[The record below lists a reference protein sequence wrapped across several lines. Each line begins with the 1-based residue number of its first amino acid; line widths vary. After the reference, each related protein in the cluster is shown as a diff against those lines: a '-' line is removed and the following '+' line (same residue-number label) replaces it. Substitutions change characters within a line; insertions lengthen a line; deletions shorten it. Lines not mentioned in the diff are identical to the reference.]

1 MNTTEIKKL
10 VEKYFEGETNQV
22 EEARLKD
29 FFLNEKV
36 PPDLAIYTG
45 LFRYF
50 SDAGKDK
57 ISNPDFEQ
65 RFLSQIKEIPVI
77 PLAPKKSQVYYITSI
92 AAGILLLCGL
102 IFTFR
107 YDIIKNPGNHRLK
120 DTYTDPAAA
129 YIAAK
134 KALLMVSVNLNTGFD
149 EVQKLQSFQK
159 GMEKIKTFSQFY
171 KFQQIIINPDE
182 INDRPQ
188 NH

>member
-10 VEKYFEGETNQV
+10 IEKYFEGETTQA
-22 EEARLKD
+22 EEVLIRD

-36 PPDLAIYTG
+36 PPDLAIYAD
-45 LFRYF
+45 LFGYF
-50 SDAGKDK
+50 SDTGKDE

-65 RFLSQIKEIPVI
+65 RFLSQINETPVI
-77 PLAPKKSQVYYITSI
+77 PLAPERRQIYYITSI
-92 AAGILLLCGL
+92 AAGILLLYGL

-107 YDIIKNPGNHRLK
+107 HDIIKNPGNHQLK
-120 DTYTDPAAA
+120 DTYTTPSAA

-134 KALLMVSVNLNTGFD
+134 KALLMVSVNLNTGLD
-149 EVQKLQSFQK
+149 QVQKLQSFQK
-159 GMEKIKTFSQFY
+159 GMEKIETFSQFY

-182 INDRPQ
+182 INSRPQ